1 MSVFMLASM
10 AAFSQATVTTLTD
23 ANHGKPGY
31 KNGNT
36 FSAAQFRVPSGIAL
50 DPSGTALF
58 MADSSN
64 NAVRM
69 VNYLGD
75 KANSYTYSAFT
86 NKDGISQPV
95 DVAIDANTN
104 IYVLNRGTGK
114 DGTIL
119 KFNGLYYLN
128 YGIKQLLATNA
139 TKLTNATALALDGAA
154 NLYATIQSNTVI
166 RIIGGSNQIVGIV
179 TNKGTSLRGIVVL
192 SSGNLVLT
200 DAGNNGIWVMNP
212 ANTNLVGNT
221 VKLTGFNGAADV
233 LGPPAYAAFNRPE
246 KIAKAGNGYLVVAD
260 YNNNKVKIIDAGGY
274 VTRLYGV
281 SSTYWGNSYPGW
293 HDGTVNPNESIDPV
307 EARQPCAVVVAND
320 GTVYA
325 TEIYYSLLRVTTGT
339 GLTGPPP
346 PPPTAPSFISVITNF
361 GQVTLTWSAVNSAT
375 NYYLKRSTNSGG
387 IYSTIFSGSST
398 NYNDTNVVNGTTY
411 YYVVSAINSSG
422 EGPNSAEVSA
432 TPLPPPAP
440 TFVTVIA
447 NYGVVSLTWSTVP
460 GANSYNL
467 RRSPSTNGP
476 FTLITS
482 TSSTSYND
490 TTVINGSTYYYI
502 VSAVNP
508 GGEGSN
514 SAYIIAQ
521 PPFPP
526 VPDPQIGYVDFP
538 STATPEYT
546 SVFHPVSTYQFYNDA
561 NIVIKGTDG
570 SGTYY
575 TYDGTIPT
583 TNSSSVLS
591 DYHDGITSKGG
602 LSPYLVNHVEPNFT
616 IEAFGAWT
624 NHPNSAVVQATFQF
638 ITGNPNI
645 IGNNAAQFYISD
657 ITAGCDLYYT
667 IDGSEPTA
675 TSPTAVHLNPVATPT
690 NLWTVGFPV
699 ISNTTFKVRA
709 FRANYQPSAIVTT
722 TFSASNFVA
731 NVISFGFGN
740 GEASSDFVAS
750 PGQYFYA
757 PVTLSPLSD
766 TKIYSLQF
774 NLTVTNLGAT
784 PVEPGLYDFESML
797 TKPTPKDPT
806 IYEAILPAMFVSTNA
821 PIKPNWVKVDGS
833 TNFASLIFY
842 NTNNNLLGVGWL
854 ERAGKTNL
862 YDTTA
867 QDLILTSQAHDTVF
881 KQSGGKVIVGGYAF
895 RIPPTAN
902 SNDTYQIQIGRP
914 SATSD
919 GIGAAGSDVF
929 IAAPT
934 NGSTAGG
941 APLNALKIVKVGQR
955 KYLAGS
961 AYPFRW
967 FNAGDFGSTNL
978 VSADVMQV
986 FQSAVYSWN
995 YPPFNPDSWNGT
1007 GFTNVSDFFDTMDSC
1022 GNIGI
1027 NDGTGIYTNAGDYT
1041 VTYPTTVAYST
1052 TNYTYIYDTNNVPT
1066 NNPVISSTTNG
1077 IVTIYANINAF
1088 TVISFNTNIYPY
1100 NTNFNNVASVTNTI
1114 SFVNQLSNLFDGN
1127 DTTINQI
1134 AFGDGYLDVCDVY
1147 VTFRRAL
1154 DPSLTWYRRFWNNGQ
1169 RVADTGLPNAASH
1182 LVAKPVTAASSV
1194 IKPKVGATGSKV
1206 SPQVNFT
1213 AGDIQGSAGQVV
1225 SVPISATI
1233 LGSYPLRVL
1242 MLNLTVDPL
1251 DGSPAITAPVQ
1262 FNQTAPLGA
1271 PYTTDAQGNGNFSA
1285 VWLNST
1291 NAGLTGTVTL
1301 GNLLITIPA
1310 SASSNAAYAVH
1321 FDHASASPNGLASFP
1336 RQTLTG
1342 LITLSARTNSSFGD
1356 GIPDSWRLRWFGSV
1370 NNYLSLSNACPS
1382 GDGISNFKKY
1392 VAGIDPNVANN
1403 FPSVNAITPAPVG
1416 YSAIHW
1422 PTVLGKQYVIER
1434 TSSFFAGP
1442 WTAIGTN
1449 TGTGGDMEFDDAAG
1463 GTVKF
1468 YRVRIL
1474 P

>member
-1 MSVFMLASM
+1 MNASTSTRLLKCWKHYHVSNLRLALMSAFILAGM

-23 ANHGKPGY
+23 SNHGKPGY

-50 DPSGTALF
+50 DPSGTTLF

-75 KANSYTYSAFT
+75 KANSFTYSAFT

-128 YGIKQLLATNA
+128 YGIKQLLTTNA
-139 TKLTNATALALDGAA
+139 SKLTNATALALDGAA
-154 NLYATIQSNTVI
+154 NLYVTIQSNTVI
-166 RIIGGSNQIVGIV
+166 RITGSSNQVVGII
-179 TNKGTSLRGIVVL
+179 TNKGTSLRGIVAL
-192 SSGNLVLT
+192 SSGNLALT

-212 ANTNLVGNT
+212 ANTNLIGNT

-260 YNNNKVKIIDAGGY
+260 YNNNKLKIIDSGGY

-281 SSTYWGNSYPGW
+281 SSTYWGTSYPGW
-293 HDGTVNPNESIDPV
+293 HDGTVNPTESIDPV

-325 TEIYYSLLRVTTGT
+325 TEIYYSLLRVATGT

-346 PPPTAPSFISVITNF
+346 PPPTAPSIISVITNF
-361 GQVTLTWSAVNSAT
+361 GQVTLTWSTVNSAT

-387 IYSTIFSGSST
+387 AYSTIFSGSST
-398 NYNDTNVVNGTTY
+398 NYNDTNIVNGTTY

-432 TPLPPPAP
+432 TPLAPPAP

-467 RRSPSTNGP
+467 RRSTTNGSY
-476 FTLITS
+476 TLITS
-482 TSSTSYND
+482 TGGTSYND
-490 TTVINGSTYYYI
+490 TTVINGSIYYYV

-514 SAYIIAQ
+514 SAYVIVQ
-521 PPFPP
+521 PPYPP

-616 IEAFGAWT
+616 IEALGAQT

-645 IGNNAAQFYISD
+645 IGNNAAQFNISD
-657 ITAGCDLYYT
+657 ITANCDLYYT
-667 IDGSEPTA
+667 IDGSEPNA
-675 TSPTAVHLNPVATPT
+675 TNASAVHLSPVATPT

-699 ISNTTFKVRA
+699 ITNTTLKVRA

-750 PGQYFYA
+750 PGQFFYA

-774 NLTVTNLGAT
+774 NLTVTNGGAN
-784 PVEPGLYDFESML
+784 PGPAVGPGLYGFASML
-797 TKPTPKDPT
+797 TKPVPSDPT
-806 IYEAILPAMFVSTNA
+806 VYETIPPAMFVSSNSIVNPY
-821 PIKPNWVKVDGS
+821 PISLDGS
-833 TNFASLIFY
+833 TNFASLLF
-842 NTNNNLLGVGWL
+842 NDPVNNLLGVGWL
-854 ERAGKTNL
+854 ERLSKTNL
-862 YDTTA
+862 YDTTK

-881 KQSGGKVIVGGYAF
+881 LQSGGKVILGGYAVQ
-895 RIPPTAN
+895 IPPSATN
-902 SNDTYQIQIGRP
+902 GQTYQIQIGRP

-919 GIGAAGSDVF
+919 GIGAPGSDVF
-929 IAAPT
+929 ISAPT
-934 NGSTAGG
+934 NGSLGG
-941 APLNALKIVKVGQR
+941 GNALNALKYITIGQR

-961 AYPFRW
+961 VYPFRW

-986 FQSAVYSWN
+986 FQSAIYSWN
-995 YPPFNPDSWNGT
+995 YPAEG
-1007 GFTNVSDFFDTMDSC
+1007 SDFFDGMDSC
-1022 GNIGI
+1022 GSVGVLDANPADA
-1027 NDGTGIYTNAGDYT
+1027 NYNFYTNAYT
-1041 VTYPTTVAYST
+1041 SLNLAQL
-1052 TNYTYIYDTNNVPT
+1052 
-1066 NNPVISSTTNG
+1066 
-1077 IVTIYANINAF
+1077 NA
-1088 TVISFNTNIYPY
+1088 
-1100 NTNFNNVASVTNTI
+1100 
-1114 SFVNQLSNLFDGN
+1114 LFDGG
-1127 DTTINQI
+1127 DTNINQI

-1147 VTFRRAL
+1147 VTFRRSL

-1169 RVADTGLPNAASH
+1169 RVADTGLPNVASH
-1182 LVAKPVTAASSV
+1182 LAAKAASSSV
-1194 IKPKVGATGSKV
+1194 IKPRFGSTGSVV

-1242 MLNLTVDPL
+1242 MLNLTVEPL

-1336 RQTLTG
+1336 KKTLTG
-1342 LITLSARTNSSFGD
+1342 LITLSTRTNSSFGD
-1356 GIPDSWRLRWFGSV
+1356 GISDSWRLRWFGSV

-1382 GDGISNFKKY
+1382 GDGISNFKKF
-1392 VAGIDPNVANN
+1392 VAGVDPNVAND
-1403 FPSVNAITPAPVG
+1403 FPSVNAITPAPAG

-1434 TSSFFAGP
+1434 TSSLFSGP

-1449 TGTGGDMEFDDAAG
+1449 TGTGGDMEFDDATG